1 MFFYS
6 YQVQMVD
13 NKSTGEA
20 GLWVLGEGDNEI
32 TKSPKVIKKS
42 LARLKA
48 KRGFVVL
55 LHKGYQSGNTII
67 IGFDEKY
74 LYIDKPLDWPG
85 LSSKIRMVFKDEAK
99 VWNHFTIKVVGVS
112 KDTLKTIFP
121 TKLFRLQRR
130 ANFRLNVL
138 RGSRAGFSRNGD
150 AYRNAEIIN
159 ISAGGVLLSLDHKG
173 PIIGDHSDNLIQDI
187 TMKIVAGVDETSQD
201 KLLTVAKGRV
211 VREVF
216 DQENRRL
223 LLGIEFFV
231 NAKEEKALL
240 KYIRHRELEILRKGI
255 AE

>member
-1 MFFYS
+1 
-6 YQVQMVD
+6 MVAK
-13 NKSTGEA
+13 KSTGAA
-20 GLWVLGEGDNEI
+20 GLWVLGEGDSEI
-32 TKSPKVIKKS
+32 TKSSKIIRKS

-67 IGFDEKY
+67 VGFDEKY

-99 VWNHFTIKVVGVS
+99 VWNHFTVRVVGVS

-121 TKLFRLQRR
+121 SELFRLQRR
-130 ANFRLNVL
+130 ANFRINVL
-138 RGSRAGFSRNGD
+138 RGSTASFSRKGES
-150 AYRNAEIIN
+150 YRNADIIN
-159 ISAGGVLLSLDHKG
+159 ISAGGVLLSLDHKS
-173 PIIGDHSDNLIQDI
+173 PIVGNHSDDSIQDI
-187 TMKIVAGVDETSQD
+187 TMEIVTGEDGTGGQDE
-201 KLLTVAKGRV
+201 LLTVAKGRV

-223 LLGIEFFV
+223 QLGVEFFV

-240 KYIRHRELEILRKGI
+240 KYVRHRELEILRKGI